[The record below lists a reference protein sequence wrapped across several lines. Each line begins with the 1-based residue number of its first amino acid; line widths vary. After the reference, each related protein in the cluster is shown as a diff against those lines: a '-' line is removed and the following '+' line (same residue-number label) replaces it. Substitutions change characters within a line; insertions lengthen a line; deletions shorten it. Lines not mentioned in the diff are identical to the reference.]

1 MVQWIFISSVNR
13 FRMSDW
19 LKVNECVDFVQ
30 RNNVQVGDIVY
41 LYITAPIKRIEYK
54 MIVEKINI
62 PYDEMIDDSEYSL
75 ITTNERQVGKT
86 KMYLRLRLLKQVSTS
101 NLHLD
106 NLRMYGLESSM
117 QAPFR
122 INGELLDYIE
132 SQFY

>member
-1 MVQWIFISSVNR
+1 MVHWIFISSVNR